1 MVNVARQALW
11 LVGVSL
17 AAFVG
22 GVVGFFPVFTLGLMI
37 PIFLFGPL
45 SLLSGAWLATLCAGW
60 VANLARWGRSR
71 SRLLA
76 ILGVSLLGGLLALPP
91 YWGGAWLIGTLY
103 RPPNFAPVGALYYSP
118 YLAGAIVFVAITTLA
133 AWRLRLPTQG
143 GLTGDFRLTLL
154 LLVSVPAL
162 VVGTVLAGCSVTY
175 CGA

>member
-11 LVGVSL
+11 LVGVPL

-76 ILGVSLLGGLLALPP
+76 ILGFSLIGGLLALPL
-91 YWGGAWLIGTLY
+91 YWGAAWLVGTLY
-103 RPPNFAPVGALYYSP
+103 RPPNFAPIGSLYYSP
-118 YLAGAIVFVAITTLA
+118 YLAGAIVFVAITSLA
-133 AWRLRLPTQG
+133 VWKLRLPVRE
-143 GLTGDFRLTLL
+143 GLNRDIWLTLL
-154 LLVSVPAL
+154 LLVAVPTSI
-162 VVGTVLAGCSVTY
+162 VGTVFAGCSLTY
-175 CGA
+175 CGL